1 MTKTYVRQI
10 KVRRWF
16 PGDDPF
22 AAHIARL
29 RILRED
35 FAIEMSG
42 IHTSEIKK
50 LDGNDVVYRKLYFWR
65 RLVGTLGE
73 IRSAF
78 RTLEQLAEFQVI
90 VTEQTKEWRQWFK
103 SSIDQLETDRELI
116 KTTRDSLG
124 GHVLHTAVQTALNSM
139 PGENFSYLEVGTTA
153 GKTHYGF
160 AAEIAGEMLHRT
172 DAPEL
177 ERQETLHSQF
187 LAIAEHLTV
196 FSLIDTIFEV
206 YVDSRK
212 LLK

>member
-1 MTKTYVRQI
+1 MTNTYVRQI
-10 KVRRWF
+10 KVRHWF
-16 PGDDPF
+16 PADDPV

-29 RILRED
+29 CILRKD

-42 IHTSEIKK
+42 ILAAEIKK
-50 LDGNDVVYRKLYFWR
+50 LDGNDVVWRKFYFWR

-73 IRSAF
+73 IRGAL
-78 RTLEQLAEFQVI
+78 RTLEQLPDFQLI
-90 VTEQTKEWRQWFK
+90 VNEQTKEWQQWFK

-139 PGENFSYLEVGTTA
+139 PGENFSYLELGTTA
-153 GKTHYGF
+153 GKTHYRF

-172 DAPEL
+172 DAPEPQ
-177 ERQETLHSQF
+177 RQADLHSQF
-187 LAIAEHLTV
+187 VAIAEHLAV
-196 FSLIDTIFEV
+196 FSLIDTVFKM

>member
-16 PGDDPF
+16 PARDPV

-29 RILRED
+29 CILRED

-42 IHTSEIKK
+42 IHASEIKK
-50 LDGNDVVYRKLYFWR
+50 LDGNDVVYRKFYFWR

-78 RTLEQLAEFQVI
+78 RTLEQVPDFQLI
-90 VTEQTKEWRQWFK
+90 INEQTKEWRQWFK

-116 KTTRDSLG
+116 RTTRDSLG

-139 PGENFSYLEVGTTA
+139 PGENFSYLEVGATA
-153 GKTHYGF
+153 GKTHYRF
-160 AAEIAGEMLHRT
+160 AAEIAGEMLHQT
-172 DAPEL
+172 DAPEPQ
-177 ERQETLHSQF
+177 RQANLHSQF
-187 LAIAEHLTV
+187 VAIAEHLTV
-196 FSLIDTIFEV
+196 FSLIDTIFEM